1 MMDQTEAEN
10 LPKKEVKIFEEPVQ
24 KSNIEFS
31 TPKKLTK
38 IRKGNDDFSGLNVED
53 IKGASVKKFRPS
65 LKNEGYSIDG
75 MAGQRP

>member
-1 MMDQTEAEN
+1 MKTMMDQTEAEN
-10 LPKKEVKIFEEPVQ
+10 LPKKQVKIFEEPVQ

-53 IKGASVKKFRPS
+53 I
-65 LKNEGYSIDG
+65 
-75 MAGQRP
+75 